1 MPHAVGWQK
10 ITGSN
15 TMYPGGSNYRN
26 TNLMTEIVN
35 FSKFT
40 YRFIDIHII
49 SLPKAD
55 FMK

>member
-10 ITGSN
+10 ISGSY
-15 TMYPGGSNYRN
+15 TQYPGGINYRN
-26 TNLMTEIVN
+26 SNLMTEIVN

-40 YRFIDIHII
+40 YKFVDTHIFV
-49 SLPKAD
+49 LPKAE